1 MYEKIIK
8 EEKEYNIVLLGKPI
22 DEGLS
27 IDEVVCMYRMLSSTE
42 ALPVDIQVRDGYCIR
57 VLGFIAQ
64 YDAELMSY
72 DYSLLE
78 GKVKEIIGDMGK
90 EHLRREYEIEHKD
103 GISTMFISRR
113 LDPDAYR
120 GLPDWASDV
129 LSQ

>member
-8 EEKEYNIVLLGKPI
+8 EEKEYNIVLLEKPLN
-22 DEGLS
+22 EGLS
-27 IDEVVCMYRMLSSTE
+27 IDEVICMYRMLSSTE
-42 ALPVDIQVRDGYCIR
+42 ALPVDIQIQGGYYR
-57 VLGFIAQ
+57 ALGFIAQ
-64 YDAELMSY
+64 YNAELMSY